1 MYEVKYCTVREWY
14 LRMLLSKALKYD
26 ILMDA
31 DSRINIDC
39 DDFYGELYRG
49 LTGEELPIPNET
61 INHLNHL
68 KRVDLV
74 NAKIAEQIDETV
86 EKLHSIAKKDGFE

>member
-26 ILMDA
+26 ILTDA
-31 DSRINIDC
+31 DSHIDIDC

-61 INHLNHL
+61 INHL

-86 EKLHSIAKKDGFE
+86 ERLHSIAKKDGFE